1 MLVGVN
7 KSLTTG
13 AVVVAA
19 GVVALSPV
27 IVVPP
32 DVVPGVRTVQLD
44 LTAVTDPLQAAAILA
59 GGLSESVDLLGY
71 YAVDAA
77 AAVLVGA
84 YDLGRQDPRSFY
96 ATVRQIVSAPAI
108 IVSPAAEALAE
119 ILPPPVGGTDGD
131 RWNNTAADGAVI
143 DFVDH
148 VLRTSSDAIN
158 AQIAQALH
166 VYPDTGTPLPD
177 PSQVGP
183 PANLFQGAVTLAFG
197 LGGTAVRALQAV
209 AVSPLAVARLAVLG
223 VDALATGDNKSL
235 YLAVR
240 DIVDAPL
247 WAADPTIDALAK
259 VLPGPLGGTDGKH
272 EVSSAKDGQVIQFRD
287 KVLWGATNAVRN
299 GVAKALGVDPTYGD
313 PLPALKPAAVDADPG
328 TVAKVTAKENA
339 QATVTASPPQV
350 SPVRTATAPV
360 RVAGSSSASAAVTGA
375 PTHAGASATGTR
387 PAAKSN
393 RVAVR
398 NQIKGSAGQLKAGAK
413 ALNDRL
419 RPSSKKA
426 ATAPA
431 HKNSSTHRASSDS
444 PD

>member
-1 MLVGVN
+1 MFVGVN

-13 AVVVAA
+13 AVFVAA

-27 IVVPP
+27 TAVRP
-32 DVVPGVRTVQLD
+32 DAAPAARTVQFD

-59 GGLSESVDLLGY
+59 GGLSESADLLAY

-77 AAVLVGA
+77 AAALVGA
-84 YDLGRQDPRSFY
+84 YDLGQQDPRSFY

-108 IVSPAAEALAE
+108 IASPTAEALAQ

-131 RWNNTAADGAVI
+131 RWNNTAADGAVV
-143 DFVDH
+143 DFIDH
-148 VLRTSSDAIN
+148 VLRPASDAIN

-177 PSQVGP
+177 PTQVGP

-197 LGGTAVRALQAV
+197 LGGTAVRTLQAV

-223 VDALATGDNKSL
+223 VGALATGNNKSL

-287 KVLWGATNAVRN
+287 KVLWRATNAVRN
-299 GVAKALGVDPTYGD
+299 GVAKALNVDPTYGD
-313 PLPALKPAAVDADPG
+313 PLPALKTAPVDADPG
-328 TVAKVTAKENA
+328 IVANATPKENSEA
-339 QATVTASPPQV
+339 AVSVSAPQASPT
-350 SPVRTATAPV
+350 RATARV
-360 RVAGSSSASAAVTGA
+360 RVAGSGRVGAAVAGVPA
-375 PTHAGASATGTR
+375 PARTSATDTSA
-387 PAAKSN
+387 AAKSN
-393 RVAVR
+393 KAAVR
-398 NQIKGSAGQLKAGAK
+398 NQIKGSVGQLKVGVET
-413 ALNDRL
+413 LNDRL
-419 RPSSKKA
+419 RASSKR
-426 ATAPA
+426 ATAA
-431 HKNSSTHRASSDS
+431 QAQKSSSTHKSSADS